1 MPCCSQAVVD
11 TGLCI
16 GDFNELSLEEALFKA
31 KNNKLLYALRNSEM
45 RCFYEYIKNF
55 EDIELPDRVVNPCE
69 LCGHLFSPKL
79 ISRYKQLFD
88 NHEIS

>member
-1 MPCCSQAVVD
+1 
-11 TGLCI
+11 
-16 GDFNELSLEEALFKA
+16 
-31 KNNKLLYALRNSEM
+31 M

-69 LCGHLFSPKL
+69 LCAHLFSPKL